1 MFNDINKINNLTNY
15 YKNTTGNYR
24 RGYDRLKSSL
34 NPKSSYRQRNTLS
47 DFNIN
52 SHQNNFL
59 SSKREISLNTNESS
73 ISSNKSIFESFK
85 HSNFLLTDYSKNSN
99 MSNSKNNSNNIQNS
113 NSKNN
118 SNNFQKSNSN
128 TKIFQDTNLNSNLIK
143 SSKDNIFKNPHHYS
157 SRKSFQLTLPYNYK
171 NILKNKESEREK
183 EKEKEVDF
191 FSMKNKIKELKNVID
206 SEKDNKNENNENKT
220 KRKNSEII
228 NRIIIPNPIKET
240 ITTNSEE
247 EQKDFIDRFKED
259 LVRGE
264 FAPMNDNK
272 SDNNNLVNSF
282 NTNLNKEK
290 NEKIRRLSSMF
301 RRVIFNTKIDN
312 EPKTRKKFEKK
323 VIPIQRFWRNWYKN
337 VYLKKT
343 IQIQS
348 YYRGYSVRNKINFFK
363 NVINIQKLFKGY
375 LVRRKIS
382 DLKGLILIESFFRG
396 FFIRKYL
403 FNLRKNV
410 FVIQR
415 IFRGEFMRRKIKDMR
430 KNSIF
435 IQKYFRRFI

>member
-1 MFNDINKINNLTNY
+1 MFNEINKINNLTNY
-15 YKNTTGNYR
+15 YKNTKGNNR
-24 RGYDRLKSSL
+24 RGYDRLKNSL
-34 NPKSSYRQRNTLS
+34 NAKNSYRHRSTLS
-47 DFNIN
+47 DFNISN
-52 SHQNNFL
+52 PQNNL
-59 SSKREISLNTNESS
+59 ISSKREISLNTNESS
-73 ISSNKSIFESFK
+73 KSSNRSIFESFK
-85 HSNFLLTDYSKNSN
+85 HSNFILTD
-99 MSNSKNNSNNIQNS
+99 NSKYSNNS

-118 SNNFQKSNSN
+118 SNNFQQSNSK
-128 TKIFQDTNLNSNLIK
+128 TKLFQNNNFPVKLNQSSN
-143 SSKDNIFKNPHHYS
+143 DNNINNPKYFLA
-157 SRKSFQLTLPYNYK
+157 RKSIQLTLPYNFK
-171 NILKNKESEREK
+171 NILKDKESEREK
-183 EKEKEVDF
+183 EKEKEF
-191 FSMKNKIKELKNVID
+191 EIFSMKNKIEQLKNVID
-206 SEKDNKNENNENKT
+206 SEKDDNNKNNEYKT
-220 KRKNSEII
+220 KRKNTDII

-282 NTNLNKEK
+282 NTNFNREN

-301 RRVIFNTKIDN
+301 RRVVFNTKIDN

-323 VIPIQRFWRNWYKN
+323 VIPIQRFWRNWFKN

-363 NVINIQKLFKGY
+363 NVVNIQKLFKGF

-382 DLKGLILIESFFRG
+382 DLKGLILIQSVFRRY
-396 FFIRKYL
+396 FMRKYL
-403 FNLRKNV
+403 LNLRKCTLFIQKV
-410 FVIQR
+410 FR
-415 IFRGEFMRRKIKDMR
+415 AEFMKRKIKDMR
-430 KNSIF
+430 
-435 IQKYFRRFI
+435 